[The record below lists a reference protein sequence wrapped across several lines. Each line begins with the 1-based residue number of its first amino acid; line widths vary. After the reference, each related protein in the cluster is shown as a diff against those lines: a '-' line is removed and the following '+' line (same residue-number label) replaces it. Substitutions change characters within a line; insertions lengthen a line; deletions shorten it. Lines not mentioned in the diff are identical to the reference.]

1 MNYNEEE
8 RAEEG
13 GILRW
18 RFERKL
24 GETSRDVDRAVIETA
39 SNRFARLQAI
49 VSALPSLL
57 AYFSSD
63 QPWEDGYLDS
73 VLLHWLSEQRRMD
86 AADEQS
92 GQIYD
97 LVLQLVTDAVDA
109 GAMEG
114 LATAVG
120 ELLESSKNAG

>member
-1 MNYNEEE
+1 
-8 RAEEG
+8 
-13 GILRW
+13 
-18 RFERKL
+18 
-24 GETSRDVDRAVIETA
+24 
-39 SNRFARLQAI
+39 
-49 VSALPSLL
+49 
-57 AYFSSD
+57 
-63 QPWEDGYLDS
+63 
-73 VLLHWLSEQRRMD
+73 MD

-97 LVLQLVTDAVDA
+97 LVLKLVTDAVDA

>member
-1 MNYNEEE
+1 VTHNEEE

-24 GETSRDVDRAVIETA
+24 GETSKDVDRAVTETA

-57 AYFSSD
+57 AYFSGD

-73 VLLHWLSEQRRMD
+73 VFLHWLSEQRRME
-86 AADEQS
+86 ADEYS
-92 GQIYD
+92 LQIHD
-97 LVLQLVTDAVDA
+97 LILQLVTDAVDA
-109 GAMEG
+109 EAMEG
-114 LATAVG
+114 LATAAG
-120 ELLESSKNAG
+120 ELLESWKNAG